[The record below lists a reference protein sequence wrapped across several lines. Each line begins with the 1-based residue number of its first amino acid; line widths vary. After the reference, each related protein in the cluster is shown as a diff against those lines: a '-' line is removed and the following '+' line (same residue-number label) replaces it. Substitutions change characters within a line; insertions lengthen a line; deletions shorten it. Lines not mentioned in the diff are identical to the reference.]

1 MVNRLCSHMK
11 IVYEYHGGDLE
22 KHYDSPKSFVFL
34 PKALMKTREKIWV
47 K

>member
-1 MVNRLCSHMK
+1 MK

-22 KHYDSPKSFVFL
+22 KHYGSPKGFVFL
-34 PKALMKTREKIWV
+34 SKALMKILEEIWV